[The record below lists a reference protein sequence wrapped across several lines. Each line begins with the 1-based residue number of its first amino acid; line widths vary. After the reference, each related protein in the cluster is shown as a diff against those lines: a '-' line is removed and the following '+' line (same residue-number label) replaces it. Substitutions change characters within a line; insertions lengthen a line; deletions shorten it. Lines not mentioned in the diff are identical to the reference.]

1 MLPPGVSLGVFSL
14 RERHNA
20 TYNEH
25 MPMNE
30 LHTAICNQLAHGKL
44 HVNRPPRQG
53 PNAAHPFCLPAT
65 LDVGTDTKW
74 GLEPQIL
81 RWQTSTIRITP
92 QRLAISGPNLCPV
105 KGASWFSILCQIET
119 DLWALAS
126 FLIIEC
132 ANLYQLT
139 TYIWTSINYV
149 QSPNLLKP

>member
-1 MLPPGVSLGVFSL
+1 MTLNLGRGICRDCSPLDHPTHCLANPSFIHTIESFAVLPPGVSLGVFSL
-14 RERHNA
+14 QERHNA

-53 PNAAHPFCLPAT
+53 PNAAHPFRLPAT

-81 RWQTSTIRITP
+81 R
-92 QRLAISGPNLCPV
+92 
-105 KGASWFSILCQIET
+105 
-119 DLWALAS
+119 
-126 FLIIEC
+126 
-132 ANLYQLT
+132 
-139 TYIWTSINYV
+139 
-149 QSPNLLKP
+149 

>member
-1 MLPPGVSLGVFSL
+1 MHFIARAYYQDKAVVYYTQVGSMTTVVPEVPQLQGLLPPDTGSPHPALCSCIQIPESLLVLPPGVSLGVFSL

-53 PNAAHPFCLPAT
+53 PNAAHPFRLPAT

-81 RWQTSTIRITP
+81 R
-92 QRLAISGPNLCPV
+92 
-105 KGASWFSILCQIET
+105 
-119 DLWALAS
+119 
-126 FLIIEC
+126 
-132 ANLYQLT
+132 
-139 TYIWTSINYV
+139 
-149 QSPNLLKP
+149 

>member
-1 MLPPGVSLGVFSL
+1 MIMRGIEFAYLNESNGLYLASTYIMYESLLVLSRGVSLGVFSL

-53 PNAAHPFCLPAT
+53 PNAAHPFHLPAN

-81 RWQTSTIRITP
+81 R
-92 QRLAISGPNLCPV
+92 
-105 KGASWFSILCQIET
+105 
-119 DLWALAS
+119 
-126 FLIIEC
+126 
-132 ANLYQLT
+132 
-139 TYIWTSINYV
+139 
-149 QSPNLLKP
+149 

>member
-1 MLPPGVSLGVFSL
+1 MLYIYYESLLVLTPGVSLGVFSL
-14 RERHNA
+14 QERHNA

-53 PNAAHPFCLPAT
+53 PNAAHPFRLPAT

-81 RWQTSTIRITP
+81 R
-92 QRLAISGPNLCPV
+92 
-105 KGASWFSILCQIET
+105 
-119 DLWALAS
+119 
-126 FLIIEC
+126 
-132 ANLYQLT
+132 
-139 TYIWTSINYV
+139 
-149 QSPNLLKP
+149 